1 MKIRFI
7 TSIIKLF
14 CLTIFVLV
22 MPLFSEVER
31 VPIEDRVYGIVHGE
45 NVPLRISPDDKA
57 RISTKLKN
65 YEFVAVTKI
74 GEGKEEGWVKI
85 YNIPG
90 KEGWIKKDTIEVIDS
105 NDIGFKEILNNRCRI
120 GRMLNSASKDK
131 ERYLYKIEKIDD
143 YYYVSYLKR
152 SLNDNFSINMFHVYK
167 YIDGILWEVIVDNL
181 SNGNLYVEKNR
192 LFVFNKGYVGVYDSV
207 KIYESEIKSERKD
220 RKVMRMVAS
229 LSLNITN
236 YLDSYMEFDP
246 KTKIV
251 TQYLRIKE
259 NQPYVIEK
267 YQFKNDEFV
276 QIGERQHEM

>member
-1 MKIRFI
+1 MKIQYMTRI
-7 TSIIKLF
+7 MKIF
-14 CLTIFVLV
+14 CLMSLVL
-22 MPLFSEVER
+22 MIPLLSEIER

-45 NVPLRISPDDKA
+45 SVSLRAMPDDKA
-57 RISTKLKN
+57 RINTKLKN

-90 KEGWIKKDTIEVIDS
+90 KEGWIKKGNIEVIDS
-105 NDIGFKEILNNRCRI
+105 NDKGFKEILNNQCRI
-120 GRMLNSASKDK
+120 GRMLNSVSKS
-131 ERYLYKIEKIDD
+131 EEIYLYRIKKIED
-143 YYYVSYLKR
+143 YYYVSYKIRDIVPPYLEGGTMQIYR
-152 SLNDNFSINMFHVYK
+152 H
-167 YIDGILWEVIVDNL
+167 IDGSFREVSFSNQENAFVSLDENKMFIYGSRKILV
-181 SNGNLYVEKNR
+181 KNIAQYITT
-192 LFVFNKGYVGVYDSV
+192 KM
-207 KIYESEIKSERKD
+207 KSEKYYYTLIAR
-220 RKVMRMVAS
+220 
-229 LSLNITN
+229 LSLNITK

-259 NQPYVIEK
+259 NQPYVVEK

>member
-1 MKIRFI
+1 MI
-7 TSIIKLF
+7 
-14 CLTIFVLV
+14 
-22 MPLFSEVER
+22 PLLSEIER

-45 NVPLRISPDDKA
+45 SVSLRAMPDDKA
-57 RISTKLKN
+57 RINTKLKN

-90 KEGWIKKDTIEVIDS
+90 KEGWIKKGNIEVIDS
-105 NDIGFKEILNNRCRI
+105 NDKGFKEILNNQCRI
-120 GRMLNSASKDK
+120 GRMLNSVSKS
-131 ERYLYKIEKIDD
+131 EEIYLYRIKKIED
-143 YYYVSYLKR
+143 YYYVSYKIRDIVPPYLEGGTMQIYR
-152 SLNDNFSINMFHVYK
+152 H
-167 YIDGILWEVIVDNL
+167 IDGSFREVSFSNQENAFVSLDENKMFIYGSRKILV
-181 SNGNLYVEKNR
+181 KNIAQYITT
-192 LFVFNKGYVGVYDSV
+192 KM
-207 KIYESEIKSERKD
+207 KSEKYYYTLIAR
-220 RKVMRMVAS
+220 
-229 LSLNITN
+229 LSLNITK

-259 NQPYVIEK
+259 NQPYVVEK